1 MMLPDASTPQYQQHQ
16 PMTGGPRGSGG
27 FGGSGGSGPGDAKRR
42 KTLLISSLA
51 VLAVVVVAAAVIAL
65 SGGWSQKSALAGANT
80 SGKGNVA
87 ASGKPDGDMLGG
99 SAITGAPDL
108 PTGADSTTNS
118 AAPSGGVGRP
128 SASGSAPQNPG
139 ASSPGSQ
146 PSPGGSSSAGG
157 GPATSAPVVGPTSA
171 PHSSVP
177 ASPPAATT
185 TKPAPP
191 AAPSSDC
198 TYLDLPAS
206 QMPVIQSGSGNT
218 AAVEELQC
226 LLKKSMLGIKTLATD
241 GQFGSGTQTATVNFQ
256 QCNNSPSPIPPGG
269 HPPYPSLATDG
280 VVGQQTWSDLYFWDG
295 QYYNGVSY
303 YCNGTR

>member
-1 MMLPDASTPQYQQHQ
+1 MLPDAPTPTSTPQYQQHQ
-16 PMTGGPRGSGG
+16 PIPGGPRGSAG
-27 FGGSGGSGPGDAKRR
+27 FGGPGGSGPGDAKRR

-51 VLAVVVVAAAVIAL
+51 VLAVLGVAAVVIAL
-65 SGGWSQKSALAGANT
+65 SGWSSQKSALAGANT

-118 AAPSGGVGRP
+118 ATPGGRVGQP

-146 PSPGGSSSAGG
+146 PSPGG
-157 GPATSAPVVGPTSA
+157 PATSAPVVGPTSA
-171 PHSSVP
+171 PHSSAP

-185 TKPAPP
+185 TKP

-206 QMPVIQSGSGNT
+206 QMPVIQNGSGNT

-226 LLKKSMLGIKTLATD
+226 LLKKSMLGIKTLAID

-256 QCNNSPSPIPPGG
+256 QCSNSPSPIPPGG